1 MADHSSFFDAVGI
14 CFALEKEKIWERYF
28 LEKSRR

>member
-14 CFALEKEKIWERYF
+14 CFALEKEKI
-28 LEKSRR
+28 